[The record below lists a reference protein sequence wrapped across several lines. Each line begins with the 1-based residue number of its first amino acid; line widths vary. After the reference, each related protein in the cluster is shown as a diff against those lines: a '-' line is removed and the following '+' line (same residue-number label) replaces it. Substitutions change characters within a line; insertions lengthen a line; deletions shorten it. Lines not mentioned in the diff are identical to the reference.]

1 MEMQIPLMQDLDLQG
16 LRTMIRLDLNVP
28 IENGVI
34 TSAARIQAALPTV
47 EIALSKG
54 ATVILLS
61 HLGRP
66 DPEALDGSF
75 SLEPV
80 ARKLEELMG
89 KPVCFLADW
98 IEGIPDI
105 NDKLI
110 LCENTRYLKGEK
122 TNDESLSKQIAN
134 LCDVYVMDAFGA
146 SHRQHASTFG
156 VVQYA
161 EQACIGPL
169 LSREIEYLTK
179 ALSEP
184 EKPLVAIIGGAKIS
198 SKLGV
203 IESLSKTCDHIIVG
217 GAIANTF
224 LLAEGKE
231 TGKSLIEPEM
241 VGPAT
246 RILNL
251 DGVNVPIPIDVTVA
265 KEFSNEAIAE
275 TKSIEEVENDDVI
288 LDIGPETSI
297 IYQDIINEAKTIIW
311 NGPVG
316 VFEFDQFSNG
326 TRSLAKAVEQNSGF
340 KIVGGG
346 DTVAIVEKY
355 NIANSISY
363 ISTGGGAF
371 LEFVKNGTLP
381 SIEVL
386 KSSNKV

>member
-28 IENGVI
+28 IEKGVI
-34 TSAARIQAALPTV
+34 TSEARIHAALPTI

-54 ATVILLS
+54 AQVILLS

-66 DPEALDGSF
+66 NPEELDGSF

-80 ARKLEELMG
+80 AKKLEELMG
-89 KPVCFLADW
+89 RPVCFLADW
-98 IEGIPDI
+98 IEVIPDI
-105 NDKLI
+105 TDALI
-110 LCENTRYLKGEK
+110 VCENTRYLKGEK

-156 VVQYA
+156 AVQYA
-161 EQACIGPL
+161 KQACIGPL
-169 LSREIEYLTK
+169 LSKEIEYLTK

-184 EKPLVAIIGGAKIS
+184 EKPLVAIIGGAKVS
-198 SKLGV
+198 SKLGA
-203 IESLSKTCDHIIVG
+203 IDSLSKICDHIIVG
-217 GAIANTF
+217 GGIANTF
-224 LLAEGKE
+224 LLANGKE
-231 TGKSLIEPEM
+231 TGKSLVEPEM
-241 VGPAT
+241 VESAT

-251 DGVNVPIPIDVTVA
+251 DDVNVPMPIDVIVA

-275 TKSIEEVENDDVI
+275 TKSIEGIESDDVI
-288 LDIGPETSI
+288 LDIGPETAI
-297 IYQDIINEAKTIIW
+297 IYKDIINEAKTIIW

-326 TRSLAKAVEQNSGF
+326 TQSLAKAIEQNSGI

-346 DTVAIVEKY
+346 DTVAVVEKY
-355 NIANSISY
+355 NIAHSISY

>member
-1 MEMQIPLMQDLDLQG
+1 MEMQIPLMQDLDLQD

-28 IENGVI
+28 IEKSVI
-34 TSAARIQAALPTV
+34 TSEARIHAALPTI

-54 ATVILLS
+54 AQVIILS

-66 DPEALDGSF
+66 NPEELDGSF

-80 ARKLEELMG
+80 AKKLEELMG
-89 KPVCFLADW
+89 RSVCFLADW
-98 IEGIPDI
+98 IEVIPDI
-105 NDKLI
+105 TDEI
-110 LCENTRYLKGEK
+110 IVCENTRYLKGEK

-156 VVQYA
+156 AMQYA
-161 EQACIGPL
+161 KQSCIGPL
-169 LSREIEYLTK
+169 LSKEIEYLTK

-184 EKPLVAIIGGAKIS
+184 EKPLVAIIGGAKVS
-198 SKLGV
+198 SKLGA

-217 GAIANTF
+217 GGIANTF
-224 LLAEGKE
+224 LLANGKE
-231 TGKSLIEPEM
+231 TGKSLVEPEM
-241 VGPAT
+241 VESAT

-251 DGVNVPIPIDVTVA
+251 DDVNVPMPIDVIVA

-275 TKSIEEVENDDVI
+275 TKSIEEIESDDVI
-288 LDIGPETSI
+288 LDIGPETAI
-297 IYQDIINEAKTIIW
+297 IYKDIINEAKTIIW

-326 TRSLAKAVEQNSGF
+326 TQSLAKAIEQNSGI

-346 DTVAIVEKY
+346 DTVAVVEKY
-355 NIANSISY
+355 NIAHSISY

>member
-16 LRTMIRLDLNVP
+16 LRAMIRLDLNVP
-28 IENGVI
+28 IEKGVI
-34 TSAARIQAALPTV
+34 TSEARIHAALPTI

-54 ATVILLS
+54 AQVILLS

-66 DPEALDGSF
+66 NPEELDGSF

-80 ARKLEELMG
+80 AKKLEELMG

-98 IEGIPDI
+98 IEVIPDI
-105 NDKLI
+105 TDALI
-110 LCENTRYLKGEK
+110 VCENTRYLKGEK

-156 VVQYA
+156 AVQYA
-161 EQACIGPL
+161 KQACIGPL
-169 LSREIEYLTK
+169 LTREIEYLTK

-184 EKPLVAIIGGAKIS
+184 EKPLVAIIGGAKVS
-198 SKLGV
+198 SKLGA
-203 IESLSKTCDHIIVG
+203 IESLSKICDHIIVG
-217 GAIANTF
+217 GGIANTF
-224 LLAEGKE
+224 LLANGKE
-231 TGKSLIEPEM
+231 TGKSLVEPEM
-241 VGPAT
+241 VESAI

-251 DGVNVPIPIDVTVA
+251 DGVNLPMPIDVMVA

-275 TKSIEEVENDDVI
+275 TKSIEEIKSDDVI
-288 LDIGPETSI
+288 LDIGPDTAI
-297 IYQDIINEAKTIIW
+297 IYKDIINEAKTIIW
-311 NGPVG
+311 NGPIG

-326 TRSLAKAVEQNSGF
+326 TQSLAKAIKHNSGF

-346 DTVAIVEKY
+346 DTVAVVEKY

-386 KSSNKV
+386 KSCNKV

>member
-1 MEMQIPLMQDLDLQG
+1 MNMQIPRMQDLDLQG

-34 TSAARIQAALPTV
+34 TSAARIQAALPTI

-66 DPEALDGSF
+66 DPEALDGSC

-203 IESLSKTCDHIIVG
+203 IESLSKTCDQIIVG

-275 TKSIEEVENDDVI
+275 TKSVEEIEKDDVI
-288 LDIGPETSI
+288 LDIGPETAI
-297 IYQDIINEAKTIIW
+297 IYKDIINKAKTIIW
-311 NGPVG
+311 NGPLG

-326 TRSLAKAVEQNSGF
+326 TRSLAKAVEKNSGF

-346 DTVAIVEKY
+346 DTVAVVEKY
-355 NIANSISY
+355 NIADSISY

-371 LEFVKNGTLP
+371 LEFLKNRTLP
-381 SIEVL
+381 SVEVL
-386 KSSNKV
+386 KNRNKV

>member
-28 IENGVI
+28 IEKGVI
-34 TSAARIQAALPTV
+34 TSEARIHAALPTI

-54 ATVILLS
+54 AQVILLS

-66 DPEALDGSF
+66 NPEELDGSF

-80 ARKLEELMG
+80 AKRLEELMG
-89 KPVCFLADW
+89 RPVCFLADW
-98 IEGIPDI
+98 IEVIPDI
-105 NDKLI
+105 TDALI
-110 LCENTRYLKGEK
+110 VCENTRYLKGEK
-122 TNDESLSKQIAN
+122 TNDETLSKQIAN

-156 VVQYA
+156 AMQYA
-161 EQACIGPL
+161 KQACIGPL
-169 LSREIEYLTK
+169 LSKEIEYLTK

-184 EKPLVAIIGGAKIS
+184 EKPLVAIIGGAKVS
-198 SKLGV
+198 SKLGA

-217 GAIANTF
+217 GGIANTF
-224 LLAEGKE
+224 LLANGKE
-231 TGKSLIEPEM
+231 TGKSLVEPEM
-241 VGPAT
+241 VESAT

-251 DGVNVPIPIDVTVA
+251 DGVNVPVPIDVMVA
-265 KEFSNEAIAE
+265 KEFSNEAIVE
-275 TKSIEEVENDDVI
+275 TKSIEGIESDDVI
-288 LDIGPETSI
+288 LDIGPETAI
-297 IYQDIINEAKTIIW
+297 IYKDIINEAKTIIW

-326 TRSLAKAVEQNSGF
+326 TQTLAKAIEQNSGL

-346 DTVAIVEKY
+346 DTVAVVEKY

-371 LEFVKNGTLP
+371 LEFFKNGTLP

-386 KSSNKV
+386 KSSSKV

>member
-1 MEMQIPLMQDLDLQG
+1 MNMQIPRMQDLDLQG

-34 TSAARIQAALPTV
+34 TSAARIQAALSTI

-275 TKSIEEVENDDVI
+275 TKSVEEIEKDDVI
-288 LDIGPETSI
+288 LDIGPETAI
-297 IYQDIINEAKTIIW
+297 IYKDIINKAKTIIW
-311 NGPVG
+311 NGPLG

-326 TRSLAKAVEQNSGF
+326 TRSLAKAVEKNSGF

-346 DTVAIVEKY
+346 DTVAVVEKY
-355 NIANSISY
+355 NIADSISY

-371 LEFVKNGTLP
+371 LEFIKNRTLP
-381 SIEVL
+381 SVEVL
-386 KSSNKV
+386 KNRNKV

>member
-28 IENGVI
+28 IEKGVI
-34 TSAARIQAALPTV
+34 TSEARIHAALPTIEV
-47 EIALSKG
+47 ALSKG
-54 ATVILLS
+54 AQVILLS

-66 DPEALDGSF
+66 NPEELDGSF

-80 ARKLEELMG
+80 AKKLEELMSR
-89 KPVCFLADW
+89 PVSFLADW

-105 NDKLI
+105 TDALI
-110 LCENTRYLKGEK
+110 VCENTRYLKGEK

-156 VVQYA
+156 AVQYA
-161 EQACIGPL
+161 QQACIGPL
-169 LSREIEYLTK
+169 LSKEIEYLTK
-179 ALSEP
+179 TLSEP
-184 EKPLVAIIGGAKIS
+184 EKPLVAVIGGAKVS
-198 SKLGV
+198 SKLGA

-217 GAIANTF
+217 GGIANTF
-224 LLAEGKE
+224 LLANGKE
-231 TGKSLIEPEM
+231 TGKSLVEPEM
-241 VGPAT
+241 VESAT

-251 DGVNVPIPIDVTVA
+251 DGVNVPMPIDVMVA

-275 TKSIEEVENDDVI
+275 TKSIEEIESDDVI

-297 IYQDIINEAKTIIW
+297 IYKDIINEAKTIIW

-326 TRSLAKAVEQNSGF
+326 TQSLAKAIEQNSGI

-346 DTVAIVEKY
+346 DTVAVVEKY
-355 NIANSISY
+355 NIAHSISY

>member
-1 MEMQIPLMQDLDLQG
+1 MNMQIPRMQDLDLQG

-54 ATVILLS
+54 AKVILLS

-89 KPVCFLADW
+89 KPVCFLANW

-110 LCENTRYLKGEK
+110 LCENTRYLKGEI
-122 TNDESLSKQIAN
+122 TNNESLSKQIAN
-134 LCDVYVMDAFGA
+134 LCDVYVMDAFGV

-169 LSREIEYLTK
+169 LSGEIEYLTK

-184 EKPLVAIIGGAKIS
+184 EKPLVAIIGGAKVS

-217 GAIANTF
+217 GGIANTF

-241 VGPAT
+241 VESAT
-246 RILNL
+246 RILSLN
-251 DGVNVPIPIDVTVA
+251 GVNVPIPIDVTVA
-265 KEFSNEAIAE
+265 KDFSNEAIAE
-275 TKSIEEVENDDVI
+275 TKSVAEIENDDLI
-288 LDIGPETSI
+288 LDIGPETAI
-297 IYQDIINEAKTIIW
+297 IYKDIINKAKTIIW

-326 TRSLAKAVEQNSGF
+326 TRSLAKAVEKNSGL

-346 DTVAIVEKY
+346 DTVAVVEKY

-381 SIEVL
+381 SVEVL
-386 KSSNKV
+386 KSRNKV

>member
-1 MEMQIPLMQDLDLQG
+1 MNMQIPRMQDLDLQG

-217 GAIANTF
+217 GGIANTF

-275 TKSIEEVENDDVI
+275 TKSVEEIEKDDVI
-288 LDIGPETSI
+288 LDIGPETAI
-297 IYQDIINEAKTIIW
+297 IYKDIINKAKTIIW
-311 NGPVG
+311 NGPLG

-326 TRSLAKAVEQNSGF
+326 TRSLAKAVEKNSGF

-346 DTVAIVEKY
+346 DTVAVVEKY
-355 NIANSISY
+355 NIADSISY

-371 LEFVKNGTLP
+371 LEFLKNRTLP
-381 SIEVL
+381 SVEVL
-386 KSSNKV
+386 KNRNKV

>member
-28 IENGVI
+28 IEKGLI
-34 TSAARIQAALPTV
+34 TSEARIHAALPTI
-47 EIALSKG
+47 ETALSKG
-54 ATVILLS
+54 AKVILLS

-66 DPEALDGSF
+66 DPESLDGSF

-89 KPVCFLADW
+89 KPVCFLTNW

-105 NDKLI
+105 TDELI

-122 TNDESLSKQIAN
+122 TNNESLSKQIAN
-134 LCDVYVMDAFGA
+134 LCDVYVMDAFGV
-146 SHRQHASTFG
+146 SHRQHASTYG
-156 VVQYA
+156 AVQYA
-161 EQACIGPL
+161 KQACIGPL
-169 LSREIEYLTK
+169 LSKEIKYLTK

-184 EKPLVAIIGGAKIS
+184 KKPLVAIIGGAKVS
-198 SKLGV
+198 SKLSA

-217 GAIANTF
+217 GGIANTF
-224 LLAEGKE
+224 LLANGKE
-231 TGKSLIEPEM
+231 TGKSLVESEM
-241 VGPAT
+241 VESAT

-251 DGVNVPIPIDVTVA
+251 DGVNVPMPIDVMVA
-265 KEFSNEAIAE
+265 KELSNEAISE
-275 TKSIEEVENDDVI
+275 TKPIDEIESDDVI
-288 LDIGPETSI
+288 LDIGPETAI
-297 IYQDIINEAKTIIW
+297 IYEDIINEAKTIIW

-316 VFEFDQFSNG
+316 VFEFEQFSNG

-346 DTVAIVEKY
+346 DTVAVVEKY

-381 SIEVL
+381 SVEVL
-386 KSSNKV
+386 KSR

>member
-1 MEMQIPLMQDLDLQG
+1 MDMQIPRMQDLDLQG

-28 IENGVI
+28 IEKSVI
-34 TSAARIQAALPTV
+34 TSEARIHAALPTI

-54 ATVILLS
+54 AQVILLS

-66 DPEALDGSF
+66 NPEELDGSF

-80 ARKLEELMG
+80 AKKLEELMG
-89 KPVCFLADW
+89 RPVCFLADW
-98 IEGIPDI
+98 IEVIPDI
-105 NDKLI
+105 TDALI
-110 LCENTRYLKGEK
+110 VCENTRYLKGEK

-156 VVQYA
+156 AMQSA
-161 EQACIGPL
+161 KQACIGPL
-169 LSREIEYLTK
+169 LSKEIEYLTK

-184 EKPLVAIIGGAKIS
+184 EKPLVAIIGGAKVS
-198 SKLGV
+198 SKLGA

-217 GAIANTF
+217 GGIANTF
-224 LLAEGKE
+224 LLANGKE
-231 TGKSLIEPEM
+231 TGKSLVEPEM
-241 VGPAT
+241 VESAT

-251 DGVNVPIPIDVTVA
+251 DDVNVPMPIDVIVA

-275 TKSIEEVENDDVI
+275 TKSIEGIESDDVI
-288 LDIGPETSI
+288 LDIGPETAI
-297 IYQDIINEAKTIIW
+297 IYKDIINEAKTIIW

-326 TRSLAKAVEQNSGF
+326 TQSLAKAVEQNSGF

-346 DTVAIVEKY
+346 DTVAVVEKY
-355 NIANSISY
+355 NIAHSISY

-381 SIEVL
+381 SVEVL
-386 KSSNKV
+386 KSRNKL

>member
-1 MEMQIPLMQDLDLQG
+1 MEMQIPRMQDLDLQG

-54 ATVILLS
+54 AKVILLS

-275 TKSIEEVENDDVI
+275 TKSVDEIKKDDVI
-288 LDIGPETSI
+288 LDIGPETAI
-297 IYQDIINEAKTIIW
+297 IYKDIINKAKTIIW
-311 NGPVG
+311 NGPLG

-326 TRSLAKAVEQNSGF
+326 TRSLAKAVEKNSGF

-346 DTVAIVEKY
+346 DTVAVVEKY
-355 NIANSISY
+355 NIADSISY

-371 LEFVKNGTLP
+371 LEFLKNRTLP
-381 SIEVL
+381 SVEVL
-386 KSSNKV
+386 KNRNKV

>member
-275 TKSIEEVENDDVI
+275 TKSVEEIEKDDVI
-288 LDIGPETSI
+288 LDIGPETAI
-297 IYQDIINEAKTIIW
+297 IYKDIINKAKTIIW
-311 NGPVG
+311 NGPLG

-326 TRSLAKAVEQNSGF
+326 TRSLAKAVEKNSGF

-346 DTVAIVEKY
+346 DTVAVVEKY
-355 NIANSISY
+355 NIADSISY

-371 LEFVKNGTLP
+371 LEFLKNRTLP
-381 SIEVL
+381 SVEVL
-386 KSSNKV
+386 KNRNKV

>member
-1 MEMQIPLMQDLDLQG
+1 MEMQIPRMQDLDLQG

-28 IENGVI
+28 IEKGVI
-34 TSAARIQAALPTV
+34 TSAARIKAALPTI

-54 ATVILLS
+54 AKVILLS

-161 EQACIGPL
+161 EQTCIGPL

-217 GAIANTF
+217 GGIANTF

-241 VGPAT
+241 VEPAT

-265 KEFSNEAIAE
+265 KKFSNEAIAE
-275 TKSIEEVENDDVI
+275 TKSVEEIEKDDVI
-288 LDIGPETSI
+288 LDIGPETAI
-297 IYQDIINEAKTIIW
+297 IYKDIINKAKTIIW

-326 TRSLAKAVEQNSGF
+326 TRSLAKAVEKNSGF

-346 DTVAIVEKY
+346 DTVAVVEKY
-355 NIANSISY
+355 DIADSISY

-371 LEFVKNGTLP
+371 LEFIKNRTLP
-381 SIEVL
+381 SVEVL
-386 KSSNKV
+386 KNRNKV